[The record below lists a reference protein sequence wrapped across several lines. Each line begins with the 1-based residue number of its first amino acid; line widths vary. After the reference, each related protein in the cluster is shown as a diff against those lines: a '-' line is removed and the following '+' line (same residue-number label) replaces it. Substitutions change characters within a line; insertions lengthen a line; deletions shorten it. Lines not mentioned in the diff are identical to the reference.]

1 MSNSSPW
8 NETRRDCLRSLCDTL
23 FPALNVESDPH
34 GLWRR
39 AASDQGVHLALL
51 DVLENHVP
59 PVQRA
64 GTLQLLDALSA
75 MGFTGAQQD
84 AREKM
89 LMAVYN
95 GSPQTRIGVG
105 GLMRMILALCYCM
118 PDLQGRNANWPAIS
132 YPGPL
137 RAASP
142 TDKPIRPLS
151 IEDDEVLLDAD
162 VCVVG
167 SGAGGGVIAGELARR
182 GKNVVVLEAGGYY
195 NESDFNHL
203 ELWSH
208 RNLYWRGGYNPTVDD
223 TVRVIAGSA
232 LGGGTLVNWE
242 NCLRPPEWVRA
253 EWEREHGLDGLS
265 SPEFTAHIDGVWQR
279 LQVNDACS
287 DLNGPH
293 LRFEAGARRLGYN
306 FVRTFR
312 NVDPRKY
319 DADTAGYHGYGDLTG
334 SRQSTLNTYLQ
345 DAYALGA
352 RILVRTRAER
362 ITHSAGRATGVE
374 AVVLRADGRRA
385 KLTVRAPTVVAACG
399 ALETPALLLRSG
411 IGGPAAGQY
420 LRLHPCI
427 GVTARYAEDQAAWW
441 GPPQAAV
448 CDQFARLESDYGFLI
463 EGTHHSLATL
473 AAAQPWRSGREHKQ
487 RMSESNRL
495 ATLIAI
501 IRDRGHGRVT
511 LGPDGNGM
519 FTYPVDDALD
529 QAHLLRGSYELA
541 RIHEAAGADEIRAA
555 GRIEALE
562 WQRGKDLE
570 VWLRELQVAPKVPN
584 AQSLFSA
591 HQMGSARMGRDPNT
605 SCANPDGELHDT
617 HGVWI
622 GDTSA
627 FPTAPGVNPMI
638 SCMSLAS
645 RTASRIA
652 R

>member
-8 NETRRDCLRSLCDTL
+8 NETRRECLRSLCDTL
-23 FPALNVESDPH
+23 FPSLTVEPDPH

-39 AASDQGVHLALL
+39 SASDQGVHLALL
-51 DVLENHVP
+51 DVLENYVP
-59 PVQRA
+59 PLQRA

-75 MGFTGAQQD
+75 MGFATASQ
-84 AREKM
+84 AEREK
-89 LMAVYN
+89 LLLLVYN
-95 GSPQTRIGVG
+95 SSPQTRVGVG
-105 GLMRMILALCYCM
+105 GLMRMILALCYCV
-118 PDLQGRNANWPAIS
+118 PDVQGKNPNWPALN

-137 RAASP
+137 RAANP
-142 TDKPIRPLS
+142 VDKPIRPLQL
-151 IEDDEVLLDAD
+151 EHDAVLDAD

-182 GKNVVVLEAGGYY
+182 GKSVVVLEAGGYF

-208 RNLYWRGGYNPTVDD
+208 RNMYWRGGYNPTVDD
-223 TVRVIAGSA
+223 NVRVIAGGA
-232 LGGGTLVNWE
+232 LGGGTLINWE

-253 EWEREHGLDGLS
+253 EWEREYGLDGVS
-265 SPEFTAHIDGVWQR
+265 GPEFTGHIDGVWR
-279 LQVNDACS
+279 KLLVNDSCS

-293 LRFEAGARRLGYN
+293 LRFEAGARRLGYS
-306 FVRTFR
+306 FARTFR
-312 NVDPRKY
+312 NVDPAKY
-319 DADTAGYHGYGDLTG
+319 DPDTAGFHGYGDMTG

-345 DAYALGA
+345 DAHALGT

-374 AVVLRADGRRA
+374 AVCVRADGRES
-385 KLTVRAPTVVAACG
+385 KVLVRAATVVSACG

-420 LRLHPCI
+420 LRLHPCV
-427 GVTARYAEDQAAWW
+427 GLSARYAEDQTAWW

-448 CDQFARLESDYGFLI
+448 CDQFARLEADYGFLI
-463 EGTHHSLATL
+463 EGTHFSLATI
-473 AAAQPWRSGREHKQ
+473 AAAQPWRSGREHKAG
-487 RMSESNRL
+487 MAESNRL

-501 IRDRGHGRVT
+501 IRDRGFGRVT
-511 LGPDGNGM
+511 IGADGNGM
-519 FTYPVDDALD
+519 YSYPVDDPLD
-529 QAHLLRGSYELA
+529 QAHLLRGMYELA
-541 RIHEAAGADEIRAA
+541 RIHEAAGADEIRAT
-555 GRIEALE
+555 GKLEPLE
-562 WQRGKDLE
+562 WQRGQDLE
-570 VWLRELQVAPKVPN
+570 SWLRELQVSPKQPN

-605 SCANPDGELHDT
+605 SVADPSGELHDT
-617 HGVWI
+617 RGVWI

-638 SCMSLAS
+638 TCMSLAS
-645 RTASRIA
+645 RTASRI